1 MSDPLPNCNQG
12 RLQKVA
18 ESLPDLVFESH
29 ADSRFTKQQYRG
41 NFRFQFKKRKYIMNF
56 IKNFLREEDGVTAIE
71 YALLAALIGVGIIGG
86 ATTLGSNIS
95 AKFTAIATKIGTT
108 A

>member
-1 MSDPLPNCNQG
+1 
-12 RLQKVA
+12 
-18 ESLPDLVFESH
+18 
-29 ADSRFTKQQYRG
+29 
-41 NFRFQFKKRKYIMNF
+41 MNF

-95 AKFTAIATKIGTT
+95 AKFTAIAGRIGTT
-108 A
+108 V